1 MKSSIEIEGHL
12 LDFDTKYADGSII
25 SKSCDIVIPKIVPII
40 TEFDF
45 SDPNSIIGHAEVKRN
60 ENGLDFTGVINGE
73 ERIIL
78 PLIAM
83 PIKGIGGYYTNVHR
97 DGDIVTK
104 CRLACVSV
112 TSYPMAPNF
121 VWKEIG

>member
-1 MKSSIEIEGHL
+1 MNNSIAIEGHF
-12 LDFDTKYADGSII
+12 LDFDIKLGDGSII
-25 SKSCDIVIPKIVPII
+25 SKSCDIVIPEKVPII
-40 TEFDF
+40 IEFRL
-45 SDPNSIIGHAEVKRN
+45 SDLNSLIGYAEVKRN
-60 ENGLDFTGVINGE
+60 ENGLDFTGVIYGE
-73 ERIIL
+73 ERMIL
-78 PLIAM
+78 PLITM

-121 VWKEIG
+121 VWRVVR